1 MNRPKHENQDE
12 SRRHRRT
19 SINVADESKDSTNDE
34 SKLDYEFANL
44 ELGEGTTSSTTT
56 RKARSSTLR
65 RRRYRRGLTS
75 SADSDLNNEERKR
88 GDDDSYSPRDKP
100 GKQEYKEEE
109 NDVPPP
115 TSSTSRPPRHSSSSS
130 SLLPHTVNDTV
141 ASTNKAVDERKAHT
155 PPPPRTSL
163 PIMHAS
169 SNYIRAKPDEK
180 LREKF
185 KKRIRSPADMIP
197 EVHFIGEVSEAEG
210 VGFKD
215 TYVSC
220 KW

>member
-1 MNRPKHENQDE
+1 MNRPRRENQNE
-12 SRRHRRT
+12 PRRHRPT
-19 SINVADESKDSTNDE
+19 SINVANESKDSTNDE

-44 ELGEGTTSSTTT
+44 ELGEGTTSTT

-75 SADSDLNNEERKR
+75 SVESDPNEERKR
-88 GDDDSYSPRDKP
+88 GDDSYSPRDKP
-100 GKQEYKEEE
+100 GVRQQESKEDEH
-109 NDVPPP
+109 DVVP
-115 TSSTSRPPRHSSSSS
+115 TSSNARPPRHSSSS

-141 ASTNKAVDERKAHT
+141 TNTNKAAEEERKAHA
-155 PPPPRTSL
+155 PPPSRTSL

-169 SNYIRAKPDEK
+169 SNYRAKPDEK

-197 EVHFIGEVSEAEG
+197 EVHFIGEVAEG
-210 VGFKD
+210 IGFKD

>member
-1 MNRPKHENQDE
+1 MNRPKHENKDE
-12 SRRHRRT
+12 SRRRRT

-44 ELGEGTTSSTTT
+44 ELGEGTTSTTT

-75 SADSDLNNEERKR
+75 SADSDLNNEERK
-88 GDDDSYSPRDKP
+88 GDDSYSPRDKP

-141 ASTNKAVDERKAHT
+141 TNTNKAADERKAHT

-163 PIMHAS
+163 QIMHTS
-169 SNYIRAKPDEK
+169 SNYIRAKTDEK

-197 EVHFIGEVSEAEG
+197 EVHFLGELSEG
-210 VGFKD
+210 VGFKAS
-215 TYVSC
+215 VSC